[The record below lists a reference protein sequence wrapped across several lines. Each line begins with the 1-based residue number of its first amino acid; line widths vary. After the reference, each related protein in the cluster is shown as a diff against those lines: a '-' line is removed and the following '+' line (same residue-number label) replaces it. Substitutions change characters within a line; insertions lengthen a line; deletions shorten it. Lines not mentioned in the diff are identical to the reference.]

1 MSQML
6 TWITPWEFSPTVL
19 LSCLLAGALYLRG
32 LRSAVAPGGSVS
44 RWRTTSFFVGLV
56 LIYLVLQSYFDFLSQ
71 HMFWVHR
78 LQHLVLHHLGPFLV
92 MIAMPG
98 EVMER
103 GLPGWSRRPVLAL
116 LDNRVVRFIY
126 RVLQNPLVA
135 SVLFVGLIY
144 LWLTPSIHF
153 VAMLSV
159 PLYKIMNWSMVL
171 DGLLFW
177 WLIVD
182 PRPPALHRTP
192 RYPVRILMLWG
203 VMLPQIVLGAY
214 IALSRHELYDAYS
227 VCGRAWP
234 ISPLTDQEY
243 GGLITWIPSAMM
255 SVIGGLVVL
264 RFWTRS
270 GGQVRNRRAG
280 VAAVEQA

>member
-1 MSQML
+1 MSHML

-19 LSCLLAGALYLRG
+19 LSCLLASALYLRG
-32 LRSAVAPGGSVS
+32 LGRKKATGESVS
-44 RWRTTSFFVGLV
+44 GWRTGSFFVGLV
-56 LIYLVLQSYFDFLSQ
+56 LIYLVLQTYFDFLSQ

-92 MIAMPG
+92 MIALPG
-98 EVMER
+98 EVMEQ
-103 GLPGWSRRPVLAL
+103 GLPAWSRPPILAL
-116 LDNRVVRFIY
+116 LRSRGVRLAY
-126 RVLQNPLVA
+126 RVLQNPVIA

-153 VAMLSV
+153 VAMLSA
-159 PLYKIMNWSMVL
+159 PLYKVMNWSMLV

-182 PRPPALHRTP
+182 PRPPQMYRTP
-192 RYPVRILMLWG
+192 RHPIRILMLWG
-203 VMLPQIVLGAY
+203 VMLPQIALGAY

-255 SVIGGLVVL
+255 SVVGGLVVL
-264 RFWTRS
+264 RLWTRS
-270 GGQVRNRRAG
+270 GGRVRSG
-280 VAAVEQA
+280 QPTLPAVDQA